1 MPVAIIFVTVDCNT
15 TALTDERNDIRKVVD
30 LLLMS
35 LRCSHHRHDLV
46 MSPCCFVAKFD
57 EITILYMQ
65 VPVGHPGE
73 IEEIFDTISYNKGAS
88 IIRMLHQYVGDQV
101 SLYERYLALA
111 RD

>member
-1 MPVAIIFVTVDCNT
+1 MVIAKGPFCRPGSSKLPIIMQIP
-15 TALTDERNDIRKVVD
+15 ER
-30 LLLMS
+30 S
-35 LRCSHHRHDLV
+35 E
-46 MSPCCFVAKFD
+46 FD

-101 SLYERYLALA
+101 SLLA
-111 RD
+111 RFLSLARN

>member
-1 MPVAIIFVTVDCNT
+1 MQIP
-15 TALTDERNDIRKVVD
+15 ER
-30 LLLMS
+30 S
-35 LRCSHHRHDLV
+35 E
-46 MSPCCFVAKFD
+46 FD

-101 SLYERYLALA
+101 SLLA
-111 RD
+111 RFLSLARN

>member
-1 MPVAIIFVTVDCNT
+1 MVIAKGPFCRPGLSKLPIIMQIP
-15 TALTDERNDIRKVVD
+15 ER
-30 LLLMS
+30 S
-35 LRCSHHRHDLV
+35 E
-46 MSPCCFVAKFD
+46 FD

-101 SLYERYLALA
+101 SLLA
-111 RD
+111 RFLSLARN

>member
-1 MPVAIIFVTVDCNT
+1 MQLPS
-15 TALTDERNDIRKVVD
+15 E
-30 LLLMS
+30 
-35 LRCSHHRHDLV
+35 
-46 MSPCCFVAKFD
+46 FD

-101 SLYERYLALA
+101 SLLARYLTLV
-111 RD
+111 RN